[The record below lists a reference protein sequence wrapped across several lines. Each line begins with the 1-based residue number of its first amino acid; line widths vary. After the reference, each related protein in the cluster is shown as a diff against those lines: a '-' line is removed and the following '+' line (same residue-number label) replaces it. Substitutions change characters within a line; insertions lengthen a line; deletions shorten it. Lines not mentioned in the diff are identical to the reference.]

1 MKRRPAVMLVAAGL
15 ACLSAGGPS
24 QEQPRGPLTLEIL
37 MHHMATTTG
46 VRAEFHEVKQIALLE
61 QPLESDGTLY
71 FIPPARMARITR
83 APGATS
89 LVINGS
95 RMSYRDGTGGN
106 SVDLSGNRVARTIV
120 ENFVVLFNGDLDA
133 LHEHYNVGFD
143 AQGARWQIRLVPKG
157 PPLAQLIASIEMRG
171 NGPALE
177 QMVVVEKEG
186 DRTTTFFHDVVTDTR
201 FSPEELSRIFLEN
214 APTKTP

>member
-1 MKRRPAVMLVAAGL
+1 
-15 ACLSAGGPS
+15 
-24 QEQPRGPLTLEIL
+24 
-37 MHHMATTTG
+37 
-46 VRAEFHEVKQIALLE
+46 
-61 QPLESDGTLY
+61 
-71 FIPPARMARITR
+71 MARITR
-83 APGATS
+83 APAATS
-89 LVINGS
+89 LVINGA

-106 SVDLSGNRVARTIV
+106 DVDLSGNRVARTIV

-171 NGPALE
+171 YGPALE

-186 DRTTTFFHDVVTDTR
+186 DRTTTFFHDVVTDIR
-201 FSPEELSRIFLEN
+201 FSPEELSRIFLED
-214 APTKTP
+214 APAKTP